1 MRRIAVGLFLATL
14 SGAASAHPFHDV
26 VGAGLAAGFEH
37 PFTGMDHLVAMIAVG
52 LWAAQ
57 VGGRARWIVPG
68 AFLAAM
74 AAGGMLGFAALVPPY
89 AEQMVAASG
98 LVFGLLIVTRSYLS
112 PWLGALLASAFAL
125 YHGAAHAAELPATA
139 AALPYAAGFIAATA
153 LLLAAGVCVGS
164 LARRLVAYSQLR
176 TATRRARAGSG
187 RAQGR
192 KRP

>member
-1 MRRIAVGLFLATL
+1 MRRIAVGLFLAGL
-14 SGAASAHPFHDV
+14 SCAASAHPFH
-26 VGAGLAAGFEH
+26 GAGLAAGFAH
-37 PFTGMDHLVAMIAVG
+37 PFTGPDHLVAMAAVG

-74 AAGGMLGFAALVPPY
+74 VAGGMMGFAALVPPF

-139 AALPYAAGFIAATA
+139 SALPYAAGFCAATA
-153 LLLAAGVCVGS
+153 LLLAAGVGVGR
-164 LARRLVAYSQLR
+164 LAARLVAYSQLR
-176 TATRRARAGSG
+176 AATRRARAGSG
-187 RAQGR
+187 RAQGM